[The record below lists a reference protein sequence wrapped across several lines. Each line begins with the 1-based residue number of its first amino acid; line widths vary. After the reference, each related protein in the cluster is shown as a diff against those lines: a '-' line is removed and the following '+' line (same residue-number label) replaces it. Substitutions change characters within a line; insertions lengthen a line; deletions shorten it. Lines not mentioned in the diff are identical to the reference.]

1 MKHVLSG
8 AAALLLCAS
17 LVGAS
22 LAHAQTAASSPSA
35 APGTGAPA
43 NSMGA
48 PPTPSPAPSITG
60 NTNSKAAAS
69 GNDNQAVVTTG
80 ANADQPAQGANS
92 FSRGEARHRIAAK
105 GYTGVKS
112 LKKDSGGVWR
122 GTAMKDGQP
131 VQVWLDYK
139 GNVGQQ
145 S

>member
-1 MKHVLSG
+1 MRYALSS
-8 AAALLLCAS
+8 AAALLLS
-17 LVGAS
+17 MS
-22 LAHAQTAASSPSA
+22 IAHAQTAASSPSA
-35 APGTGAPA
+35 APGTGSSPSA
-43 NSMGA
+43 GA
-48 PPTPSPAPSITG
+48 PPTASPAPSVTG
-60 NTNSKAAAS
+60 NVDNKAAAS

-92 FSRGEARHRIAAK
+92 FSKGQARHRIAAK
-105 GYTGVKS
+105 GYTGVKG